1 MSDLSE
7 KWKERHEWFEVK
19 GNWKDETKAKK
30 LPPLPV
36 SVNTLDRTGKKMT
49 VPLPG
54 PETWVNEVV
63 PAKLPLPKKGKDR

>member
-1 MSDLSE
+1 MKLS
-7 KWKERHEWFEVK
+7 
-19 GNWKDETKAKK
+19 
-30 LPPLPV
+30 PLLV